1 MCLYYLVVQKDA
13 TAGLELILVHE
24 AEDGDVMLAPHAG
37 AHYGVVVVDDLLE
50 VADTHRCSSQVVN
63 LAALLLVLLLLG
75 LQTFLIPR
83 VSDIIELREL
93 VIST

>member
-75 LQTFLIPR
+75 LQTFLVPR
-83 VSDIIELREL
+83 ESGIIELREL

>member
-1 MCLYYLVVQKDA
+1 MVQKDA

-24 AEDGDVMLAPHAG
+24 AEDGDVMLATHAG
-37 AHYGVVVVDDLLE
+37 AHYGVVIVNDLLE
-50 VADTHRCSSQVVN
+50 VADTHRCSSQVVD

-83 VSDIIELREL
+83 LSNIIELREY
-93 VIST
+93 VI